1 MSVRMEEVLALWR
14 EGERILEQLPDD
26 APDRPMVEAEVESLR
41 DLYHRLTSTIESSGI
56 ALETSRARIESS
68 RATLERAK
76 LRLE

>member
-1 MSVRMEEVLALWR
+1 MEEVLALWR
-14 EGERILEQLPDD
+14 EGERILEQLPQD

-41 DLYHRLTSTIESSGI
+41 ALYHRLTSKIEESGI
-56 ALETSRARIESS
+56 ALETSRSRIDSS